1 MIVSNRALG
10 LLRTLGAVMLAGS
23 LLASCGGST
32 SQLDAF
38 SPSRLVVLG
47 DETSLL
53 RTDGA
58 KYSVNAIDTAD
69 ADADGNVT
77 EVLCSSKLIW
87 VQSLANYF
95 GLVFDGCK
103 SSTSTA
109 TATALNQAAYGAG
122 VAETEAQLKAFN
134 DNIAH
139 DSLGDKD
146 LVTVLVGLHDIRNV
160 YLDGNYAT
168 EAQRSAEIAARAKR
182 VAAMVNSIVSKGS
195 KVLVS
200 TAPDIGLSPWALG
213 LGSSEAAE
221 ISRHVST
228 FNTNL
233 RLGLE
238 NDGSKIG
245 LLLFDDL
252 VRAAV
257 SLPGTYG
264 FSDVSSLACVDGHR
278 ETLLYTCTTATLAAT
293 GADTAYLWAD
303 GFHVGSTMQSY
314 LGSQAVTRATNNP
327 F

>member
-1 MIVSNRALG
+1 
-10 LLRTLGAVMLAGS
+10 
-23 LLASCGGST
+23 
-32 SQLDAF
+32 
-38 SPSRLVVLG
+38 
-47 DETSLL
+47 
-53 RTDGA
+53 
-58 KYSVNAIDTAD
+58 
-69 ADADGNVT
+69 
-77 EVLCSSKLIW
+77 
-87 VQSLANYF
+87 
-95 GLVFDGCK
+95 
-103 SSTSTA
+103 
-109 TATALNQAAYGAG
+109 
-122 VAETEAQLKAFN
+122 
-134 DNIAH
+134 
-139 DSLGDKD
+139 
-146 LVTVLVGLHDIRNV
+146 VLVGLHDIRNV

-168 EAQRSAEIAARAKR
+168 EAQRSAELAARAKR

-221 ISRHVST
+221 ISRHVAT

-264 FSDVSSLACVDGHR
+264 FSDVSSLACVEGHR